1 MVYNTWWM
9 YTNIMQEELQ
19 IVDNRNADEV
29 SVSEIFFQK
38 YLEHAGPLIPHNY
51 KKTEDSKNCQI

>member
-1 MVYNTWWM
+1 
-9 YTNIMQEELQ
+9 MQEELQ

-51 KKTEDSKNCQI
+51 KKNEDSKNCQI